1 VLARGIFA
9 NWLVGI
15 ATWMANGAND
25 LTGKGVAVWLPISSF
40 AAIGFEHCVANMFV
54 LMMAIMQGAP
64 ATFKQVIWNNLI
76 PATIGNWIGG
86 ALLMATIYSYI
97 YGNPNLKLNKDR
109 FY

>member
-1 VLARGIFA
+1 
-9 NWLVGI
+9 
-15 ATWMANGAND
+15 
-25 LTGKGVAVWLPISSF
+25 
-40 AAIGFEHCVANMFV
+40 
-54 LMMAIMQGAP
+54 MMAIMQGAP